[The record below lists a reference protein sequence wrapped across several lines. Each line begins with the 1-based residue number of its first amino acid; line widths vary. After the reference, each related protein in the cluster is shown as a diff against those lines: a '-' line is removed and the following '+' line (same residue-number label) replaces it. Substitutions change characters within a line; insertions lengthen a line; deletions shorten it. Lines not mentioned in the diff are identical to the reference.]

1 MNRFKVG
8 DKVICIND
16 AYSVRIPQCM
26 FMEFPKKGR
35 EYTIRGFCEEGIS
48 MHLEE
53 IRNEPVPKRGE
64 IWFYNWR
71 FRKTKNQKTKNENT
85 KQKNKELAH
94 S

>member
-1 MNRFKVG
+1 MNAFKVG

-26 FMEFPKKGR
+26 FMDFPKKGR
-35 EYTIRGFCEEGIS
+35 EYIVRGFCEKGIS

-71 FRKTKNQKTKNENT
+71 FKKAVVEIEKCEKSIEKVEQLVNI
-85 KQKNKELAH
+85 
-94 S
+94 